1 MSQPRIDV
9 AAIGNAIVDVLA
21 HVDDAFLARHGIA
34 KGGMTLIDEF
44 RARTLEKEL
53 PGATLAPGGSAAN
66 TTSGVAMLGG
76 SARFIGRVKD
86 DFLGQS
92 FLSGLNAAGI
102 HYSTPM
108 SSTGSP
114 TARCVIAIT
123 PDAQRSMNTYLG
135 ASVELDESVIVPE
148 EIAAAAIFYIEGYLW
163 DPPKAIAAIRKGM
176 AAAKAANR
184 KIALTLSDS
193 FCVGRHRAAFLDLM
207 ASDLAILFANEAE
220 IISLFETA
228 DFDGALQRVRAW
240 SDATGG
246 IAALTRSEKGSVV
259 AGRSEVHVIDPI
271 VQGKLVDTT
280 GAGDL
285 YAAGFLFG
293 IAHGHDLAACGRLG
307 SLCAGEV
314 ITHVGPRPQKDL
326 KALARAHG
334 LL

>member
-1 MSQPRIDV
+1 MTLKLDV

-34 KGGMTLIDEF
+34 KGNMTLIDAF
-44 RARTLEKEL
+44 RARELEKDL
-53 PGATLAPGGSAAN
+53 PGATLMPGGSAAN
-66 TTSGVAMLGG
+66 TATGIAMLGG

-92 FLSGLNAAGI
+92 FLSGLNKAGI

-108 SSTGSP
+108 ATEGAA

-123 PDAQRSMNTYLG
+123 PDAQRSMNTFLG

-148 EIAAAAIFYIEGYLW
+148 EIAGASIFYVEGYLW
-163 DPPKAIAAIRKGM
+163 DPPQAIAAIRKGM
-176 AAAKAANR
+176 AAAREAGR

-193 FCVGRHRAAFLDLM
+193 FCVGRHRASFLELM
-207 ASDLAILFANEAE
+207 ADGLSILFANEAE
-220 IISLFETA
+220 IISLYEA
-228 DFDGALQRVRAW
+228 PDFDAALQRVRAW

-259 AGRSEVHVIDPI
+259 KGRGEVHVIDPL
-271 VQGKLVDTT
+271 VQGPLVDTT

-285 YAAGFLFG
+285 YASGFLFG
-293 IAHGHDLAACGRLG
+293 LARGFGLQHCGKLG
-307 SLCAGEV
+307 SLCAGEI

-326 KALARAHG
+326 KALAQAHG

>member
-1 MSQPRIDV
+1 MKPTLDV

-21 HVDDAFLARHGIA
+21 HVDDAFLGRHGIA

-44 RARTLEKEL
+44 RARALEKEL
-53 PGATLAPGGSAAN
+53 TGATLAPGGSAAN
-66 TTSGVAMLGG
+66 TASGVAMLGG
-76 SARFIGRVKD
+76 SARFIGRVRD

-92 FLSGLNAAGI
+92 FLAGLNAAGI

-135 ASVELDESVIVPE
+135 ASIELDESVIVPE

-163 DPPKAIAAIRKGM
+163 DPPRAIEAIRKGM
-176 AAAKAANR
+176 AAARAANR

-193 FCVGRHRAAFLDLM
+193 FCVGRHRVAFHELM
-207 ASDLAILFANEAE
+207 ATGLSILFANEAE
-220 IISLFETA
+220 IVSLYEAA
-228 DFDGALQRVRAW
+228 DFDSALQRVRDW
-240 SDATGG
+240 CDATGG
-246 IAALTRSEKGSVV
+246 VAALTRSEKGSVV
-259 AGRSEVHVIDPI
+259 VGRGAVHVIDAI
-271 VQGKLVDTT
+271 VQGRLVDTT

-285 YAAGFLFG
+285 YASGFLFG
-293 IAHGHDLAACGRLG
+293 IARGFDLATCGRLG

>member
-1 MSQPRIDV
+1 MHAPTLDV

-34 KGGMTLIDEF
+34 KGGMTLIDAF
-44 RARTLEKEL
+44 RARELEKDL
-53 PGATLAPGGSAAN
+53 AGATLAPGGSAAN

-92 FLSGLNAAGI
+92 FVGGLNKAGI

-108 SSTGSP
+108 AASGTP

-135 ASVELDESVIVPE
+135 ASVELDESVIVAE
-148 EIAAAAIFYIEGYLW
+148 EIAAASIFYIEGYLW
-163 DPPKAIAAIRKGM
+163 DPPLAIAAIRKGISV
-176 AAAKAANR
+176 AKSAGR

-193 FCVGRHRAAFLDLM
+193 FCVGRHRAAFLELM
-207 ASDLAILFANEAE
+207 GSDLSILFANEAE
-220 IISLFETA
+220 ITSLYETPE
-228 DFDGALQRVRAW
+228 FDVALQRVRAW
-240 SDATGG
+240 CDATGG
-246 IAALTRSEKGSVV
+246 MAALTRSEKGSVV
-259 AGRSEVHVIDPI
+259 VGPGEVHLIEPI

-293 IAHGHDLAACGRLG
+293 IAHEHDLATCGKLG

-314 ITHVGPRPQKDL
+314 ITHVGPRPHKDL